1 MNQPENI
8 PLSPSEERA
17 ATATQ
22 LGLLLD
28 AAKQAIDEEFKRT
41 ERLEQKARNQATFT
55 ATLYAGVQAL
65 VVGLFNGLLSDGDQT
80 SGFVPYMAILGAI
93 ATLVAVGAFA
103 ASYRAWKLHTEALI
117 GISSITSSAY
127 VDAAAAGKQ
136 IVGIKLIDHYKK
148 IALERRAVNEAR
160 VRSLSVARAICF
172 VATLV
177 LAAEIILAF
186 IAVAI
191 R

>member
-1 MNQPENI
+1 MNQPKNI
-8 PLSPSEERA
+8 QQVPSDEPA
-17 ATATQ
+17 GTATQ

-28 AAKQAIDEEFKRT
+28 ATKQAIDEEFKRT

-65 VVGLFNGLLSDGDQT
+65 VIGLFNGLLSDGDQT
-80 SGFVPYMAILGAI
+80 SAFVPYMAILGAI
-93 ATLVAVGAFA
+93 ATVIAVAAFA

-117 GISSITSSAY
+117 GVSVITSPAY
-127 VDAAAAGKQ
+127 VEAA
-136 IVGIKLIDHYKK
+136 VGGNPRVGVNLVDHYKT

-160 VRSLSVARAICF
+160 VRSLSVARVVCF
-172 VATLV
+172 TTTLF

>member
-1 MNQPENI
+1 MNEPKEIPRVASDQP
-8 PLSPSEERA
+8 A
-17 ATATQ
+17 AAASQ

-28 AAKQAIDEEFKRT
+28 ATKQAIDEEFKRT

-65 VVGLFNGLLSDGDQT
+65 VVGLFNGQLSDGDQT
-80 SGFVPYMAILGAI
+80 SAFVPYIAILGAI
-93 ATLVAVGAFA
+93 ATVIAVAAFA
-103 ASYRAWKLHTEALI
+103 ASYRAWKLHTEAVI
-117 GISSITSSAY
+117 RVSDITSETY
-127 VDAAAAGKQ
+127 VKAAAQGKPR
-136 IVGIKLIDHYKK
+136 VGVNLIEHYGD
-148 IALERRAVNEAR
+148 IAVERRRVNEAR
-160 VRSLSVARAICF
+160 VRSLSFARVICF
-172 VATLV
+172 AATLV